1 VDWECHAALEAA
13 GKDYYQFRAELM
25 IRNNEGLTDTYNRF
39 HDRSDHDPEI
49 VRLRQMHT
57 NMDRAVLDAYG
68 WTDVPT
74 DCQFLLDFEVDE
86 EKDGSGNLPW
96 RYRWPDEVRNDVLAR
111 LLALNG
117 KRAQLERIMAEQAE
131 QAAKNELLKV

>member
-1 VDWECHAALEAA
+1 MEERPRYTPSDGFETFPFPVDWECHAALEAA

-39 HDRSDHDPEI
+39 HDRSERDPEI
-49 VRLRQMHT
+49 VRLRELHT

-74 DCQFLLDFEVDE
+74 DCDFLLDFEIDE
-86 EKDGSGNLPW
+86 EE
-96 RYRWPDEVRNDVLAR
+96 YRW
-111 LLALNG
+111 
-117 KRAQLERIMAEQAE
+117 K
-131 QAAKNELLKV
+131 